1 MFSSGFLTKVTPPY
15 VYKNIV
21 HRKGY
26 TTKTTRTVNGRD
38 NFTGISPQGMKRGDG
53 GVFIVIKHRERRVI

>member
-53 GVFIVIKHRERRVI
+53 GVLL